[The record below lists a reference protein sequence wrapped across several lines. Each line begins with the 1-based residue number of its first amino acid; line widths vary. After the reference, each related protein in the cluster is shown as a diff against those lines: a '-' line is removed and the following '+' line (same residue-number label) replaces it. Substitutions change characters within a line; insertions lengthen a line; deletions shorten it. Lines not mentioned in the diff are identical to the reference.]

1 MSRAPALAG
10 VILAAGTSSR
20 MGSDKALLS
29 WRGHT
34 LLHAHI
40 DLLQPVSDLVIVV
53 AGANAESLKP
63 IVYER
68 AAFLAI
74 NPQPELGQFS
84 SLRVGLRSVL
94 NYGRDAAIVALV
106 DRPPLSAET
115 LRTLIAGFLA
125 DIERGK
131 WAVTPDVNGAH
142 GHPIVV
148 SREMIEAFLRAPAAS
163 NAREVMQA
171 HQDRVRYVPVSDA
184 AATVN
189 WNTPEDYAKGLTE
202 LHS

>member
-10 VILAAGTSSR
+10 VILAAGASSR
-20 MGSDKALLS
+20 MGSDKALLT
-29 WRGHT
+29 WRGQT
-34 LLHAHI
+34 LLDAHI
-40 DLLQPVSDLVIVV
+40 KLLQPETDLVIVV
-53 AGANAESLKP
+53 VGANVESLKP

-68 AAFLAI
+68 AAFVAI

-84 SLRVGLRSVL
+84 SLRVGLQSVL

-106 DRPPLSAET
+106 DRPPVSAET
-115 LRTLIAGFLA
+115 LTALRAEFFA

-131 WAVTPDVNGAH
+131 WAVIPEVNGVH
-142 GHPIVV
+142 GHPILI
-148 SREMIEAFLRAPAAS
+148 SREMIEAFLRAPAAG
-163 NAREVMQA
+163 NARQVQHEYQE
-171 HQDRVRYVPVSDA
+171 RIRYVPVRDA

>member
-10 VILAAGTSSR
+10 VILAAGASSR
-20 MGSDKALLS
+20 MGSDKALLT
-29 WRGHT
+29 WRGQT
-34 LLHAHI
+34 LLRAHI

-84 SLRVGLRSVL
+84 SLRVGLQAVL

-106 DRPPLSAET
+106 DRPPVSIET
-115 LRTLIAGFLA
+115 LRALRAAFIA
-125 DIERGK
+125 DIERDK
-131 WAVTPDVNGAH
+131 WAVVPEVNGEH
-142 GHPIVV
+142 GHPILIA
-148 SREMIEAFLRAPAAS
+148 REMIEAFLRAPAAG
-163 NAREVMQA
+163 NARDVMHA
-171 HQDRVRYVPVSDA
+171 HQDRIHYVPVTDA

>member
-1 MSRAPALAG
+1 MARAPALAG
-10 VILAAGTSSR
+10 VILAAGVSSR
-20 MGSDKALLS
+20 MGSDKALLK
-29 WRGHT
+29 WRGQT
-34 LLHAHI
+34 LLQAHI
-40 DLLQPVSDLVIVV
+40 NLLQPATDLVIVV
-53 AGANAESLKP
+53 AGANAENLKP

-74 NPQPELGQFS
+74 NPQPERGQFS
-84 SLRVGLRSVL
+84 SLRVGLQAVL

-106 DRPPLSAET
+106 DRPPISAET
-115 LRTLIAGFLA
+115 FLTLRAGFYA

-131 WAVTPDVNGAH
+131 WAVIPEVNGAH
-142 GHPIVV
+142 GHPILI
-148 SREMIEAFLRAPAAS
+148 SREMIEAFLRAPAMTS
-163 NAREVMQA
+163 AREVEHA
-171 HQDRVRYVPVSDA
+171 HADRIRYVPVRDA